1 MVNMKGN
8 PVNLGDLFGF
18 SKLQD
23 VLTLIIENQN
33 SQDAAMQELR
43 SELDGAV
50 NRLDGQDAI
59 VDQVRAESVASCKA
73 VDECVVA
80 QAALKLTQDTM
91 GQKLEARIVPLE
103 QKMLDSAKTLKELE
117 ALLQAQLQAS
127 QAWQIE
133 ADGRLK
139 ALQAWQADQNAKSSD
154 ADDRAKEIEASLFK
168 LKAQMDMEV
177 SALAERITKVE
188 EERLPPIEEKLLA
201 YDEQFKEVKE
211 TMNQTNISLEQ
222 AKVEAVAGDKA
233 VDARLTTASAELN
246 GAIEQ
251 LRDALS
257 KSANAEEI
265 EKMAEEVKRL
275 DAQVR
280 ELRSNQGGQAQLRQ
294 MLDALS
300 DKEASDAH
308 RLTKEVNILQNRLGS
323 FLDKGAASTVRCLS
337 CFDRRSQLTNTIV
350 VGSDG
355 KTYLKSADGA
365 SVGKMNIPSPPVRN
379 GSPSRTFTG
388 KGSISPPPPMIRPS
402 TSLPALN

>member
-59 VDQVRAESVASCKA
+59 VDKVRAESVASCKA

-117 ALLQAQLQAS
+117 ALLQAQLQALS
-127 QAWQIE
+127 AT
-133 ADGRLK
+133 DGRLK

-154 ADDRAKEIEASLFK
+154 ADNRAKEIEASLSK

-201 YDEQFKEVKE
+201 YEEQFKEVKE

-265 EKMAEEVKRL
+265 QKMAEEVKRL

-294 MLDALS
+294 MLDTLS

>member
-117 ALLQAQLQAS
+117 ALLQAQLQALS
-127 QAWQIE
+127 AT
-133 ADGRLK
+133 DGRLK

-154 ADDRAKEIEASLFK
+154 ADDRAKEIEASLSK

-201 YDEQFKEVKE
+201 YEEQFKEVKE

-265 EKMAEEVKRL
+265 QKMAEEVKRL

-379 GSPSRTFTG
+379 GPPHGPSLARD
-388 KGSISPPPPMIRPS
+388 RYRRHR
-402 TSLPALN
+402 L

>member
-33 SQDAAMQELR
+33 SQDAAMQKLR

-103 QKMLDSAKTLKELE
+103 QKMLELE
-117 ALLQAQLQAS
+117 ALLQAQLQALS
-127 QAWQIE
+127 AT
-133 ADGRLK
+133 DGRLK
-139 ALQAWQADQNAKSSD
+139 ALQTWQADQNAKSSD
-154 ADDRAKEIEASLFK
+154 ADDRAKEIEASLSK

-201 YDEQFKEVKE
+201 YEEQFKEVKE

-265 EKMAEEVKRL
+265 QKMAEEVKRL